1 MSRGWESWD
10 CTNRFEAKQIPEWG
24 REGDLARL
32 SLVVYTKG
40 NKHRLKYKKFNHNLT
55 HLTIRLFFSLRVV
68 KKVSQ
73 RDCRHSILKDTQNPT
88 GQPPGVHTALSKGVA
103 IDDLW
108 CSFQPQPLSGSVKL
122 TNALVLWNSA
132 LCTVHL
138 PNISAVL
145 MIFMP

>member
-10 CTNRFEAKQIPEWG
+10 CTNGFEAKQIPEWG
-24 REGDLARL
+24 REGDLVRL
-32 SLVVYTKG
+32 SLMVHTKA
-40 NKHRLKYKKFNHNLT
+40 NKHRLKYRKS

-103 IDDLW
+103 IDDLR

-122 TNALVLWNSA
+122 TNTLPYALYTYQIFQLFLWY
-132 LCTVHL
+132 LCHSGWVHL
-138 PNISAVL
+138 
-145 MIFMP
+145 F